1 MKDLKMYLIIGLACI
16 ILASIPG
23 ACEYLLV
30 DSSEEKK
37 MKLLVPIIRWGH

>member
-1 MKDLKMYLIIGLACI
+1 MKDLKMYLIIGLTCI

-30 DSSEEKK
+30 DSSEQKEPKQ
-37 MKLLVPIIRWGH
+37 LVRIIRWGH